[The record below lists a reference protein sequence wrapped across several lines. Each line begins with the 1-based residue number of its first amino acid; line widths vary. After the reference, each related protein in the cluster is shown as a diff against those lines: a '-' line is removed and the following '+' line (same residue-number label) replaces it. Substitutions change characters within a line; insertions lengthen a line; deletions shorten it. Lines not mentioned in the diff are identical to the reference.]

1 MAAIND
7 QLPIEND
14 YYHLDIF
21 LYSTYKNLGQ
31 YDIIKNNEIIGDL
44 TTFDLIGQGSLE
56 PTPTNDIGSVTITGL
71 TNSRLDKVIT
81 YSGEYKVGINGVI
94 VVSDE
99 YIMYEIDGIGYTTF
113 LEDNLTI
120 YSLVK
125 PTNEFE
131 PQNIIRDD
139 NSSSIDIKK
148 TLNAFVIDRSNI
160 SIYEYFN
167 KINNCDNLDDLLDI
181 F

>member
-7 QLPIEND
+7 ELPIENE

-21 LYSTYKNLGQ
+21 LTSTYKNLGQ

-44 TTFDLIGQGSLE
+44 TTFDLTTQNDLPPLE
-56 PTPTNDIGSVTITGL
+56 QNEIGSVTITGL
-71 TNSRLDKVIT
+71 TNSRLKQIIT
-81 YSGEYKVGINGVI
+81 YSGEYKVGVNGVI
-94 VVSDE
+94 AVADDF
-99 YIMYEIDGIGYTTF
+99 IMYEIDGIGYTTF
-113 LEDNLTI
+113 LEDGLTI
-120 YSLVK
+120 YTLVK
-125 PTNEFE
+125 QTNEFE
-131 PQNIIRDD
+131 TQNIIRDD

-167 KINNCDNLDDLLDI
+167 KISNCDNLDDLLDI